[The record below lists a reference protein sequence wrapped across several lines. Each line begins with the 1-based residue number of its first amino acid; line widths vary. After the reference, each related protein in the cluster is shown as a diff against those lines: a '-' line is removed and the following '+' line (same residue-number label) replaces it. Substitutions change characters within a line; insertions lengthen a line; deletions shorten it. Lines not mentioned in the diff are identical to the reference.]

1 MRWKNTI
8 SMKNIP
14 AVSSV
19 MATLQVKQM
28 LCFFTVL
35 LSTQVVASGTILIP
49 DDSNSRITVENAV
62 IDGDKTTVFFY
73 TSPYLG
79 DPNAGK
85 PCPLNYY
92 SVTLQPG
99 LPSAKADTVAK
110 GVCGGL
116 FQKSRLLD
124 NGEAL
129 ILIRDRVEHWR
140 GGEKINSRTFSS
152 IKDMEKL
159 GVTTDMMGGQFY
171 DISANGDVV
180 LLIQSGNHNY
190 DSKKYGGFTMVMAA
204 LKPDGSRRW
213 EERFSGD
220 AIPSGIDR
228 IWAAPGGS
236 ALLFVTYI
244 SGGLASEIS
253 QLEFISASGTRKTLQ
268 LARAESPFDIL
279 NMGKMSPQE
288 LQKILASQG
297 NSNPESIKKLV
308 ADARADGG
316 FDVLFQRTG
325 GEQGREGFFLY
336 RIGADGALLSEHS
349 LGNRIIEHGLEHWS
363 DFYVDDQ
370 QLVLLSRVQA
380 TQHGVNSKRKQW
392 AQNAVSW
399 FDLNSGTHTTRLIPL
414 DSRYLEAAMNAG
426 DEQRQYLDG
435 TPGGEP
441 ALLTTIDGVPLTVS
455 IGKASRRPALR
466 LNEATDQLIAYTE
479 VHDEKQVTLA
489 KEASRQQ
496 RKADR
501 EASMQRMKAD
511 EAAAA
516 GMSEEEYFALSNKEQ
531 KKALIRNG
539 GMDELMQS
547 MARQSQD
554 MMARQRAQ
562 QDSSGQQPAIPAEMA
577 AIMAQ
582 IGLSPG
588 GNNAMPGLPN
598 TQPQQAPT
606 AALSSD
612 SAALPG
618 QPLKLNINQQG
629 FLEFDSADGRAMTL
643 LIVNRQTGEELL
655 KKDYPDGAIYEH
667 VDFSRFNL
675 PLNQIGVIYKE
686 IDGVVLKD
694 LTPVITQ

>member
-1 MRWKNTI
+1 MRRKISTI
-8 SMKNIP
+8 LNNNP
-14 AVSSV
+14 AIDTFAGTIRLLHAVC
-19 MATLQVKQM
+19 
-28 LCFFTVL
+28 LCTIL
-35 LSTQVVASGTILIP
+35 LSTNVAASGATLIP

-62 IDGDKTTVFFY
+62 INGDKTTVFFY

-92 SVTLQPG
+92 SVDLQPG
-99 LPSAKADTVAK
+99 LPSAKADIVAK

-124 NGEAL
+124 DGEAL
-129 ILIRDRVEHWR
+129 ILIRDRMEHWR

-152 IKDMEKL
+152 INDIEKL

-171 DISANGDVV
+171 DISTKGDVV
-180 LLIQSGNHNY
+180 LLIQSGNENY
-190 DSKKYGGFTMVMAA
+190 DRKKYGGFTMVMAA

-213 EERFSGD
+213 EEKFSGD

-236 ALLFVTYI
+236 ALLFVTYL
-244 SGGLASEIS
+244 SGGIASEIS
-253 QLEFISASGTRKTLQ
+253 QLEFISTNGTRKTLQ

-279 NMGKMSPQE
+279 KMGKMSPQE

-297 NSNPESIKKLV
+297 NSKPESIKKLT
-308 ADARADGG
+308 ANARADSG

-325 GEQGREGFFLY
+325 GGQGRAGFFLY
-336 RIGADGALLSEHS
+336 RIGADGALLSEHA

-363 DFYVDDQ
+363 GFYVDGE

-380 TQHGVNSKRKQW
+380 TQQGVNSKRKKW

-426 DEQRQYLDG
+426 DEQRQYLEG
-435 TPGGEP
+435 TPGGDP
-441 ALLTTIDGVPLTVS
+441 VLLTTIDGVPLTVS
-455 IGKASRRPALR
+455 IGRASRRPALR
-466 LNEATDQLIAYTE
+466 LNEATDQLTAYTE
-479 VHDEKQVTLA
+479 VYDEKQATLA
-489 KEASRQQ
+489 KETSRQQ

-501 EASMQRMKAD
+501 EASMQRMQAD

-516 GMSEEEYFALSNKEQ
+516 GMTQEEYFALSNKEQ

-539 GMDELMQS
+539 GIDKLMQS
-547 MARQSQD
+547 MAKQSQE

-582 IGLSPG
+582 MGLSPG

-606 AALSSD
+606 AISSD
-612 SAALPG
+612 SAALPE

-643 LIVNRQTGEELL
+643 LIFNRQTGEELL
-655 KKDYPDGAIYEH
+655 KKDYPDGAIYEY

>member
-1 MRWKNTI
+1 MRRKISTI
-8 SMKNIP
+8 LNNNP
-14 AVSSV
+14 AIDTFAGTIRLLHAVC
-19 MATLQVKQM
+19 
-28 LCFFTVL
+28 LCTIL
-35 LSTQVVASGTILIP
+35 LSTNVAASGATLIP

-62 IDGDKTTVFFY
+62 INGDKTTVFFY

-92 SVTLQPG
+92 SVDLQPG
-99 LPSAKADTVAK
+99 LPSAKADIVAK

-124 NGEAL
+124 DGEAL
-129 ILIRDRVEHWR
+129 ILIRDRMEHWR

-152 IKDMEKL
+152 INDIEKL

-171 DISANGDVV
+171 DISTKGDVV
-180 LLIQSGNHNY
+180 LLIQSGNENY
-190 DSKKYGGFTMVMAA
+190 DRKKYGGFTMVMAA

-213 EERFSGD
+213 EEKFSGD

-236 ALLFVTYI
+236 ALLFVTYL
-244 SGGLASEIS
+244 SGGIASEIS
-253 QLEFISASGTRKTLQ
+253 QLEFISTNGTRKTLQ

-279 NMGKMSPQE
+279 KMGKMSPQE

-297 NSNPESIKKLV
+297 NSKPESIKKLT
-308 ADARADGG
+308 ANARADSG

-325 GEQGREGFFLY
+325 GGQGRAGFFLY
-336 RIGADGALLSEHS
+336 RIGADGALLSEHA

-363 DFYVDDQ
+363 GFYVDGE

-380 TQHGVNSKRKQW
+380 TQQGVNSKRKKW

-426 DEQRQYLDG
+426 DEQRQYLEG
-435 TPGGEP
+435 TPGGDP
-441 ALLTTIDGVPLTVS
+441 VLLTTIDGVPLTVS
-455 IGKASRRPALR
+455 IGRASRRPALR
-466 LNEATDQLIAYTE
+466 LNEATDQLTAYTE
-479 VHDEKQVTLA
+479 VYDEKQATLA
-489 KEASRQQ
+489 KETSRQQ

-501 EASMQRMKAD
+501 KASMQRMQAD

-516 GMSEEEYFALSNKEQ
+516 GMTQEEYFALSNKEQ

-539 GMDELMQS
+539 GIDKLMQS
-547 MARQSQD
+547 MAKQSQE

-582 IGLSPG
+582 MGLSPG

-606 AALSSD
+606 AISSD
-612 SAALPG
+612 SAALPE

-643 LIVNRQTGEELL
+643 LIFNRQTGEELL
-655 KKDYPDGAIYEH
+655 KKDYPDGAIYEY